1 VSVNAIDQRK
11 PRAKVY
17 SKSHSSAG
25 KVISRIDENSLGDNE
40 VTDVCFIFEVHQP
53 FRLNRNFHADLL
65 ARRRTTKEDLF
76 DLYFDHQLNREVFD
90 RAAQKCY
97 FPANHAILE
106 QIDRLK
112 GNRKQFKVAY
122 SLSGVFVEQ
131 CERWSPD
138 LLESFK
144 QLAQSGC
151 VEFLEQTYYHSLASL
166 FGPDQSEFVD
176 QIRMHRQLIKD
187 LFNYEPRVVENTECI
202 YNNSIAKTL
211 DFLGYRAVVTEGVER
226 VLGWRSPN
234 YLYKARGSD
243 IRVLL
248 RNYRVS
254 DDIGFRFSSTRWEEW
269 PLTAQKYSSWL
280 AASPG
285 EVINIFID
293 YETFG
298 EHHWPESGIHD
309 FLKWL
314 PGEVI
319 KWDNLDWRMP
329 SEVVERH
336 NPVDEVD
343 VFEYGTISWADL
355 ERDTSAWIGNQM
367 QLSCFESQKKLEP
380 PIRELQHAELT
391 KLWRY
396 LQISD
401 HLYYMSTKGAGPGD
415 VHSYFSP
422 LGTPVHAFAVYL
434 KVISDLKARI
444 SQELQRPDL
453 IAKRILSA
461 VPPSERFTFF
471 QGFARPTNRSVTSLG
486 EFTSAIESIES
497 GSIEFH
503 MERGDLERWF
513 RQVVVDADLAD
524 DIRKLSKRMLRGDQ
538 LRKALLVIL
547 RRRIKQLQRAVSNV
561 GE

>member
-1 VSVNAIDQRK
+1 M
-11 PRAKVY
+11 
-17 SKSHSSAG
+17 
-25 KVISRIDENSLGDNE
+25 
-40 VTDVCFIFEVHQP
+40 TDVCFIFEVHQP

-65 ARRRTTKEDLF
+65 ARRLVTKKDLF
-76 DLYFDHQLNREVFD
+76 ELYFDHRLNREVLE
-90 RAAQKCY
+90 RAAKKCY
-97 FPANHAILE
+97 FPANNAILE
-106 QIDRLK
+106 QIDRFK
-112 GNRKQFKVAY
+112 GSRKQFKVAY

-144 QLAQSGC
+144 QLARSGC

-166 FGPDQSEFVD
+166 FGSDRSEFVE
-176 QIRMHRQLIKD
+176 QIRMHRQLMKD
-187 LFNYEPRVVENTECI
+187 LFNWEPGVVENSECI
-202 YNNSIAKTL
+202 YNNAIAKTL
-211 DFLGYRAVVTEGVER
+211 DLMGYRAAVTEGVER

-234 YLYKARGSD
+234 YVYKARGSD
-243 IRVLL
+243 IRVLF
-248 RNYRVS
+248 RNYRIS
-254 DDIGFRFSSTRWEEW
+254 DDIGFRFSSTWWEEW

-280 AASPG
+280 AAIPG
-285 EVINIFID
+285 DVINIFID

-309 FLKWL
+309 FLRWL

-319 KWDNLDWRMP
+319 KWDQLEWCTP

-336 NPVDEVD
+336 SPVDEVD

-367 QLSCFESQKKLEP
+367 QLSCFELQKRLEP
-380 PIRELQHAELT
+380 AIRELGDPELV

-422 LGTPVHAFAVYL
+422 LGSPIQAFGVYL
-434 KVISDLKARI
+434 KVMSDLEARI

-453 IAKRILSA
+453 IARRMLDS
-461 VPPSERFTFF
+461 VPPSECFTFF
-471 QGFARPTNRSVTSLG
+471 YGFARPTERSARSTF
-486 EFTSAIESIES
+486 EFTSAIESINS
-497 GSIEFH
+497 KSIEFH
-503 MERGDLERWF
+503 MERGDFERWF
-513 RQVVVDADLAD
+513 RQVIVDAELAD
-524 DIRKLSKRMLRGDQ
+524 KIQKLSKRMLKGEQ
-538 LRKALLVIL
+538 LRKELLLIL
-547 RRRIKQLQRAVSNV
+547 RRRIDQLQKAISHHCEGRV
-561 GE
+561 GNRPV